1 MWGRIFKQYYIKR
14 MMQIFSALFV
24 FFMLI
29 FAMPSQTMAQQG
41 LEFGLSGGGS
51 YYMGDINLARH
62 FYKTNWNLGGFAKYH
77 LNGRYD
83 VKLGAFYTSLNAADA
98 DFNNTFQ
105 QIRNREFE
113 TSLIEISAQFE
124 INFLPYEIG
133 DMRKYSYTPYLQS
146 GLAVYIANSSQDVI
160 NFALPIGFGFK
171 KNIKPQLVLSVEWAF
186 RRTFSDYLDSLS
198 GEDLGNYDPNYG
210 VAIDEASRHQQT
222 GFRYNK
228 DWYSVA
234 LVSLSYTFKIGGLGC
249 PAYYDY

>member
-1 MWGRIFKQYYIKR
+1 MWGRIKTQYNFKQI
-14 MMQIFSALFV
+14 MQSFSALFV

-29 FAMPSQTMAQQG
+29 FGPSKMASGQQG
-41 LEFGLSGGGS
+41 LEFGLSAGGS

-62 FYKTNWNLGGFAKYH
+62 FYNTNVNLGGFAKYH

-83 VKLGAFYTSLNAADA
+83 VKIGAFYTSLNAADA
-98 DFNNTFQ
+98 DFSSEFQ
-105 QIRNREFE
+105 QLRNRDFE
-113 TSLIEISAQFE
+113 TSLIEVSAQFE

-133 DMRKYSYTPYLQS
+133 DMRKYSFTPYLQS
-146 GLAVYIANSSQDVI
+146 GLAIYLANSSQDIV
-160 NFALPIGFGFK
+160 NFAFPIGFGIK
-171 KNIKPQLVLSVEWAF
+171 KNIRPQLVLSLEWAF
-186 RRTFSDYLDSLS
+186 RRSFSDYLDSLS
-198 GEDLGNYDPNYG
+198 GEDLLNYDPNYG
-210 VAIDEASRHQQT
+210 IAIDDASRHKQT